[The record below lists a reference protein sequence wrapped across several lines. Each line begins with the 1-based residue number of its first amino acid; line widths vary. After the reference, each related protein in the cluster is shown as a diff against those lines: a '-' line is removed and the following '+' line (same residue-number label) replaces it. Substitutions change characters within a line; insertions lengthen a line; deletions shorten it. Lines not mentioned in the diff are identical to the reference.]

1 MYNYI
6 YRVELKN
13 LSDTLNLE
21 TMNLNKAV
29 EQTRIMHSFLLDRK
43 RKLDA
48 LKEYLQQIS
57 IKNDISNKMKK
68 LKFDSNK
75 KSATHNEKIEMTLE
89 IMERLGKELDYDAE
103 VCIYVCMCINNN
115 VYMCIYVS
123 WRDWG
128 RS

>member
-1 MYNYI
+1 M
-6 YRVELKN
+6 ELKN
-13 LSDTLNLE
+13 MSDILNIE

-57 IKNDISNKMKK
+57 IKNSINNKMKK
-68 LKFDSNK
+68 TKFDSDK
-75 KSATHNEKIEMTLE
+75 KSVIHNEKIEMTLE

-103 VCIYVCMCINNN
+103 VCL
-115 VYMCIYVS
+115 
-123 WRDWG
+123 
-128 RS
+128 

>member
-1 MYNYI
+1 M
-6 YRVELKN
+6 
-13 LSDTLNLE
+13 SDILNIE

-57 IKNDISNKMKK
+57 IKNSINNKMKK
-68 LKFDSNK
+68 MKFDSDK
-75 KSATHNEKIEMTLE
+75 KSVMHNEKIEMTLE

-103 VCIYVCMCINNN
+103 AFLLYSFMC
-115 VYMCIYVS
+115 
-123 WRDWG
+123 
-128 RS
+128 